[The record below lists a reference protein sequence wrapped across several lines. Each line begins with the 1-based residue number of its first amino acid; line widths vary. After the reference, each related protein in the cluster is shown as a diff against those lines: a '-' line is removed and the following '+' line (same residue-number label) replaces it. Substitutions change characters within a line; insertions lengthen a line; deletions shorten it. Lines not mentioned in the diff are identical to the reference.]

1 MKTRPA
7 KRSGRGGAAAQ
18 SQAPSGPSLADFRPL
33 GEGRNPNKHTPQGL
47 GQLEAAMDRQG
58 YVAPMT
64 AAADGSILDG
74 NARLEKAATKFPGV
88 APLVV
93 AHDGTRPVIMIR
105 TDIASADDPLARD
118 IIVAANRI
126 AEVDL
131 DYDLGVLRDFA
142 ADGLDLT
149 PYEFSVETMGELV
162 AGVDAPEL
170 ASGGKGDY
178 EQMTFTLHR
187 DQAISVR
194 DAVDKAKDA
203 GHAYSALN
211 ENSNGNALAAVC
223 EAYRG

>member
-1 MKTRPA
+1 VKTRPA

-131 DYDLGVLRDFA
+131 DYDLGVLREFA
-142 ADGLDLT
+142 VDGLDLAPFEFEAGFIDT
-149 PYEFSVETMGELV
+149 PDFQPVGEDEQGRLDQKAPVTCPGCGLEFI
-162 AGVDAPEL
+162 P
-170 ASGGKGDY
+170 K
-178 EQMTFTLHR
+178 
-187 DQAISVR
+187 
-194 DAVDKAKDA
+194 
-203 GHAYSALN
+203 
-211 ENSNGNALAAVC
+211 
-223 EAYRG
+223 